1 MGTSGDTMKFT
12 NKMNYPDYVK
22 AWLEHD
28 SYDHE
33 EGVLSATRL
42 LAPIRQTI
50 LMKRHEAELETDV
63 ADLIA
68 SRYGTAIH
76 ESFEHIDMGPSIL
89 KEQRFYAMIG
99 TQKISGKFDML
110 VDEGDGNRLV
120 DIKSTSVWTYIY
132 GSRDEDFI
140 KQLSILRYILL
151 MNQKKVKDEAHVVY
165 VFTDWKKS
173 DAKKNPDYPQQRIIM
188 KTVKLN
194 DMIDIWLEGRVMEIR
209 KFADDRVPDDALPE
223 CTDEELW
230 RKGDK
235 YAVMKPGRKTA
246 VKVFDELAMAKE
258 YIQANNLNDCMVEHR
273 KGSVARCNPYC
284 LVRKWCNQYQRLLE
298 EGVIQDE
305 DWSSPHQ

>member
-1 MGTSGDTMKFT
+1 MKFT

-50 LMKRHEAELETDV
+50 LMKRHEAELECDV

-89 KEQRFYAMIG
+89 KEQRFWTHVG
-99 TQKISGKFDML
+99 DQKISGKFDML
-110 VDEGDGNRLV
+110 VDEGDGHRLV

-140 KQLSILRYILL
+140 KQLSILRFILIQ
-151 MNQKKVKDEAHVVY
+151 NKVNVKGEANVVY

-188 KTVKLN
+188 KTIQLE
-194 DMIDIWLEGRVMEIR
+194 DIVNITAWL
-209 KFADDRVPDDALPE
+209 FDRVNMIHEFSNPAYTDDTLPE

-273 KGSVARCNPYC
+273 KGTVARCNPYC
-284 LVRKWCNQYQRLLE
+284 QVRKWCNQYQRLLE